1 MHARVAKLSL
11 AIAATALLALPAN
24 AHAQGNGPGTW
35 QFEAG
40 GGAAIPLSTALKDLT
55 KTGADFDVLIGYQ
68 VHDRIGLNA
77 YGGLSLLKGEA
88 DSDNVTTSSNLPD
101 ADIWRFG
108 VGAEASLTKPGNAF
122 MALLGVGVG
131 AANVKFSATELAGPP
146 LVQIPASSSTSFS
159 ALTSLKLLYKV
170 NPNFA
175 LGAGAEW
182 VLVFSADTY
191 IPNTQGETFSYLPVK
206 IFLRWMQ

>member
-1 MHARVAKLSL
+1 MHARVAKLVV
-11 AIAATALLALPAN
+11 AIAGTALLALPAN
-24 AHAQGNGPGTW
+24 AHAQGSGPGTW

-40 GGAAIPLSTALKDLT
+40 GGVAIPLSTALKDLT

-77 YGGLSLLKGEA
+77 YGGLSLLKGET

-122 MALLGVGVG
+122 IALLGVGVG
-131 AANVKFSATELAGPP
+131 AANVKFSATELALLPP
-146 LVQIPASSSTSFS
+146 VQIPSSSSTSFS
-159 ALTSLKLLYKV
+159 AVTALKFLYKV